1 MSKPENFLELFGKQ
15 RAKHSNLD
23 PSDSL
28 IYKKIAK
35 TMIITIMLA
44 FPTEAVF
51 LVKYRMMTKIM
62 LCGTIYLSVN
72 TL

>member
-1 MSKPENFLELFGKQ
+1 MFPVVRGGKVSKPETFLELFGKQ

-44 FPTEAVF
+44 FPIETDF
-51 LVKYRMMTKIM
+51 WLNIT
-62 LCGTIYLSVN
+62 
-72 TL
+72 